1 MVVTGRN
8 LGRAL
13 CRAIGIDANKVRNI
27 TIHADAK
34 DVAYV
39 TLKVYA
45 PADLREFDEVIE
57 MLRSADEIV
66 TEIQFVDR
74 RQVTADEEKLARLQ
88 AEQMRIESEIAMLKI
103 GFSHKEE

>member
-1 MVVTGRN
+1 MVVTGRS

-13 CRAIGIDANKVRNI
+13 CRAIGIDANKVRSI
-27 TIHADAK
+27 TIHADAQ
-34 DVAYV
+34 DIAYM

-57 MLRSADEIV
+57 MLRNADEIV

-74 RQVTADEEKLARLQ
+74 RQRTADEEKLARLQ
-88 AEQMRIESEIAMLKI
+88 AEQMRIESEIAMLKM
-103 GFSHKEE
+103 GFRKEE

>member
-8 LGRAL
+8 LGKAL

-27 TIHADAK
+27 TIHADAQ
-34 DVAYV
+34 DVAYM

-57 MLRSADEIV
+57 MLRNADEIV
-66 TEIQFVDR
+66 TEIQFVDK
-74 RQVTADEEKLARLQ
+74 RQRTADEEKLARLQ
-88 AEQMRIESEIAMLKI
+88 AEQMRIESEIAMLKM
-103 GFSHKEE
+103 GLHKEE

>member
-8 LGRAL
+8 LGKAL

-27 TIHADAK
+27 TIHSDAQ
-34 DVAYV
+34 DVAYM

-57 MLRSADEIV
+57 MLRNADEIV
-66 TEIQFVDR
+66 TEIQFVDK
-74 RQVTADEEKLARLQ
+74 RQRTADEEKLARLQ
-88 AEQMRIESEIAMLKI
+88 AEQMRIESEIAMLKM
-103 GFSHKEE
+103 GFRKEE